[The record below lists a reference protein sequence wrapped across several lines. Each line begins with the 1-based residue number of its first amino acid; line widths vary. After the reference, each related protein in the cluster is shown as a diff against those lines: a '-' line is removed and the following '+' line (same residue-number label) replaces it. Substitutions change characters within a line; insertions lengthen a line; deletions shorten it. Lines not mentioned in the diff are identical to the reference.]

1 MTRHQKGC
9 ATRKFHVAHSDAIG
23 RAPLQLAPKGERM
36 WRIGAPL
43 ILPYRRGLAQPA
55 ASGTPPLRAERKKVE
70 VRAA

>member
-9 ATRKFHVAHSDAIG
+9 ATRKFHVAQCDAIG

-43 ILPYRRGLAQPA
+43 ILPYRRRLAQPA